1 MMKPEERAQ
10 FKKILLIKRG
20 LLAGSVNRMEDEA
33 LRKNRQSASGDLSSI
48 PIHLADIGTDNYEQ
62 EFALGLIENEE
73 EALHDIDEAIAKI
86 EEGTYGQCEVC
97 EKKIPKARLKV
108 VPHARLCIECQRKEE
123 SQPKKG

>member
-1 MMKPEERAQ
+1 MKSDELAQ
-10 FKKILLIKRG
+10 FKRILLVKRG
-20 LLAGSVNRMEDEA
+20 LLAGNVNRMEDEA
-33 LRKNRQSASGDLSSI
+33 LRKNRQNASGDLSSI

-62 EFALGLIENEE
+62 EFALSLIQTEE

-86 EEGTYGQCEVC
+86 AEGTYGQCEVC

-123 SQPKKG
+123 RQPKKE